1 MKQTY
6 LLMNME
12 GIQTLEIHYGIQVDS
27 IFQEG
32 LNISKTGYLRAQV
45 CETGVGVMGWEGPG
59 RDRERW
65 NRDTDTHP
73 GELAW
78 A

>member
-32 LNISKTGYLRAQV
+32 LNISKTGYLRAQL
-45 CETGVGVMGWEGPG
+45 CETGVGVMG
-59 RDRERW
+59 
-65 NRDTDTHP
+65 
-73 GELAW
+73 
-78 A
+78 